1 MKAGFTV
8 SHTSYLPV
16 VGGAIIRDNDGTIEV
31 LCAQRGPGRA
41 MSGYWEFPGGKVE
54 PGETEEEAL
63 ARELFEELDIS
74 VEVRSHVATT
84 PYSYDFGDISL
95 SVYVS
100 TIEEGEPTRSEHQS
114 LGWVPVADLSDLR
127 WAPAD
132 IPAMEKLR
140 DTLTS

>member
-1 MKAGFTV
+1 MKAGLTV

>member
-41 MSGYWEFPGGKVE
+41 MSGYWEFPGGKAE

>member
-16 VGGAIIRDNDGTIEV
+16 VGGAIIRDNDGTIDV

>member
-132 IPAMEKLR
+132 IPAMEKRR

>member
-54 PGETEEEAL
+54 PGETEDEAL

>member
-100 TIEEGEPTRSEHQS
+100 TIKEGEPTRSEHQS

>member
-132 IPAMEKLR
+132 IPAMKKLR

>member
-8 SHTSYLPV
+8 SYTSYLPV

-95 SVYVS
+95 SVYVC

-114 LGWVPVADLSDLR
+114 LEWVPVADLSDLR

>member
-132 IPAMEKLR
+132 IPAMEKA
-140 DTLTS
+140 

>member
-114 LGWVPVADLSDLR
+114 LGWVPVVDLSDLR